1 MGALADRAIAAAERQ
16 TGCDMPYLRT
26 LADASGGAFA
36 RWMLTAPAA
45 QYRKRAPLDAWHLA
59 RLGATVAQDCGT
71 CVQLVVTV
79 AQRDGVSATTLRQ
92 ALDAPDDLYGDAR
105 AAYAFGHAV
114 TTGSGNVADRVAEVE
129 ALFGHEA
136 HVELAMAVA
145 LCQIYPAIKRGLGQS
160 LACSL
165 VTIEME

>member
-1 MGALADRAIAAAERQ
+1 MGALADRVIAAAERQ
-16 TGCDMPYLRT
+16 TGCEMPYLHT

-36 RWMLTAPAA
+36 RWMLAMPAA
-45 QYRKRAPLDAWHLA
+45 QFRKRAPLDAWHLA

-71 CVQLVVTV
+71 CVQIVVTA

-92 ALDAPDDLYGDAR
+92 ALDDPEVLYGDAR
-105 AAYAFGHAV
+105 SAYAFGYAV
-114 TTGSGNVADRVAEVE
+114 SSQGDDVADRVAEVE
-129 ALFGHEA
+129 GLFGHEA

-145 LCQIYPAIKRGLGQS
+145 TCQLFPVVKRGLGQS